1 MERHNKHTPQLAS
14 SGSFNKR
21 EKEKKRQQKHEEK
34 ERRKEERKANASGGG
49 LDSMMAY
56 VDENGMITSTPPDPT
71 KRKEVSLEDIE
82 IGVPRREHEEVSN
95 EHTGRID
102 FFDTSKGFG
111 FIKED
116 GTQERYFVHVSG
128 LLDDVTQN
136 DKVIFETERG
146 PRGMNAV
153 RVRKG

>member
-1 MERHNKHTPQLAS
+1 MAS

-21 EKEKKRQQKHEEK
+21 DKEKKRQQKQEEK
-34 ERRKEERKANASGGG
+34 ERRKEERKANSSGGG

-56 VDENGMITSTPPDPT
+56 VDENGQLTSTPPDPT
-71 KRKEVSLEDIE
+71 KPKRKEIALEDIE

-95 EHTGRID
+95 ERIGRID

-111 FIKED
+111 FIKEE
-116 GTQERYFVHVSG
+116 GTQERFFVHISN
-128 LLDDVTQN
+128 LLDEVQAN
-136 DKVIFETERG
+136 DKVIFEAERG
-146 PRGMNAV
+146 ARGMNAV